1 MKKLLIALLLI
12 FSAFV
17 GLIVLMGALA
27 LLTPAWSSST
37 EGLLFM
43 QGFQTIALFGVTAF
57 VGVWYT
63 EDREDPIEKMLLKK
77 GLTLK
82 QGAIAILFAV
92 AALPMISLLAEWNKG
107 MELPQFLASMEEMMR
122 EMEESSKV
130 LTERF
135 LNTTSE
141 WMLFVNL
148 LVMALLPA
156 VCEEMMFRGWLQRAL
171 GRSVDYHTAIW
182 VSAIVFSAIH
192 FQFYGF
198 IPRMLIGAA
207 LGYLYYYTG
216 SLWAPIVAHFTNNA
230 AAVVT
235 AFLSYNG
242 YTSIDFDLIG
252 TGDTWYLSVASV
264 AVCVALMVRLQSTD
278 NRLQSTDVSGI
289 C

>member
-27 LLTPAWSSST
+27 LLAPAWSSST

-82 QGAIAILFAV
+82 QGVIAILFAV

-171 GRSVDYHTAIW
+171 GQSVDYHTAIW

-278 NRLQSTDVSGI
+278 YRLQSTDNR
-289 C
+289 

>member
-27 LLTPAWSSST
+27 LLAPAWSSST

-122 EMEESSKV
+122 EMEDSSKV

-171 GRSVDYHTAIW
+171 GQSVDYHTAIW

-252 TGDTWYLSVASV
+252 TGDTWYLSVASA
-264 AVCVALMVRLQSTD
+264 AVCVALLFRLQSTD
-278 NRLQSTDVSGI
+278 YR
-289 C
+289 

>member
-27 LLTPAWSSST
+27 LLAPAWSSST

-141 WMLFVNL
+141 RMLFVNL

-171 GRSVDYHTAIW
+171 GQSVDYHTAIW

-264 AVCVALMVRLQSTD
+264 AVCVVLLFRLQSTD
-278 NRLQSTDVSGI
+278 YR
-289 C
+289 

>member
-107 MELPQFLASMEEMMR
+107 MELPQFLASIEEMMR

-171 GRSVDYHTAIW
+171 GQSVDYHTAIW

-252 TGDTWYLSVASV
+252 TGDTWYLSVASA
-264 AVCVALMVRLQSTD
+264 AVCVALMVRLQSTEY
-278 NRLQSTDVSGI
+278 R
-289 C
+289 

>member
-27 LLTPAWSSST
+27 LLAPAWSSST

-63 EDREDPIEKMLLKK
+63 EDRADPIEKMLLKK

-130 LTERF
+130 LIERF

-141 WMLFVNL
+141 RMLFVNL

-156 VCEEMMFRGWLQRAL
+156 VCEEMMFRGWLQRVL
-171 GRSVDYHTAIW
+171 GQSVDYHTAIW

-252 TGDTWYLSVASV
+252 TGETWYLSVASV
-264 AVCVALMVRLQSTD
+264 AVCVALLFRLQSTD
-278 NRLQSTDVSGI
+278 YR
-289 C
+289 

>member
-27 LLTPAWSSST
+27 LLAPAWSSST

-171 GRSVDYHTAIW
+171 GQSVDYHTAIW

-278 NRLQSTDVSGI
+278 YR
-289 C
+289 

>member
-12 FSAFV
+12 FGAFV

-63 EDREDPIEKMLLKK
+63 EDREDPIENMLLKK

-82 QGAIAILFAV
+82 QGVIAILFAV

-171 GRSVDYHTAIW
+171 GQSVDYRTAIW

-216 SLWAPIVAHFTNNA
+216 SLWAPILAHFTNNA

-235 AFLSYNG
+235 AFLTYNG

-252 TGDTWYLSVASV
+252 TGDTWYLSVVSV
-264 AVCVALMVRLQSTD
+264 AVCVVLMSRLM
-278 NRLQSTDVSGI
+278 RR
-289 C
+289 

>member
-27 LLTPAWSSST
+27 LLAPAWSSST

-171 GRSVDYHTAIW
+171 GQSVDYHTAIW

-252 TGDTWYLSVASV
+252 TGNTWYLSVASV
-264 AVCVALMVRLQSTD
+264 AVCVALLFRLQSTD
-278 NRLQSTDVSGI
+278 YRLQITDNR
-289 C
+289 